1 MEKISNLQGL
11 PNATNAVEK
20 ADKIRQ
26 EIASYIQVTCAT
38 IGDGLCEGLDWLS
51 SQLKKQIYM
60 GELVVMHIIILGQ
73 SHFNRAGNEDPSNG
87 SEVMPHCTFIS

>member
-1 MEKISNLQGL
+1 MS
-11 PNATNAVEK
+11 
-20 ADKIRQ
+20 
-26 EIASYIQVTCAT
+26 
-38 IGDGLCEGLDWLS
+38 EGLDWLS

-73 SHFNRAGNEDPSNG
+73 NHFNRAGNEDPSNG